1 MEQNLN
7 TETELENQQQQ
18 MQQPEGTGNAINFAT
33 IFTAVVLN
41 WKWFVLSIVICLGLA
56 AVYLRY
62 ATPIYQ
68 VSAKLLIKDNDQ
80 NSPNSAN
87 KNAMLNSATL
97 GLISNSNGFDNEM
110 EILTSHSLAL
120 QVVKDM
126 KIYVDYYFVGK
137 VKDELLYRQQPIN
150 VDMDEA
156 HLNKL
161 NMPVQLKITRE
172 DNNYKI
178 SGTCYVPVD
187 KLASKGPFKFERTV
201 QSIPSTIYTRVGAIQ
216 LTQSPY
222 AVMKDGESIKVFIY
236 SPQMAANKYVEE
248 LSATQTSKTTTIA
261 QLTLNDEDPQRALD
275 YVQRLSVCYNQQANV
290 DKNEIARRTEQFING
305 RLEKINAELGNTEGQ
320 LESYK
325 RRNNVV
331 ELKTNAT
338 GAYTNA
344 TEYQQKLSEAN
355 TQVALISEMQIYMNN
370 PKNHFQPLPSNVG
383 LDDQASTALISNY
396 NELLQKRSLLLQSA
410 SENSPSV
417 IPLTSQISEMERA
430 IRRALVQARKN
441 LEIQRNALAVEYG
454 KYQGQVGETPEQ
466 ERMLTQIGRQQEV
479 KSGLYL
485 MLLQKR
491 EENSISLAAT
501 ADKGKLIDGPSLG
514 KKVSPKS
521 SIILLVA
528 LMLALA
534 IPSLILFLLEFFRYK
549 IEGHEDVAKLTTL
562 PIIADIAVSSET
574 AKTKGEIVVH
584 ENMNNQM
591 EEIFRSMRTNIQ
603 FMLEK
608 DEKVIMF
615 TSSTSG
621 EGKTFVASNL
631 AMSFA
636 LLGKRV
642 LLVGLDIRKPRLANL
657 FEIDDLVHG
666 ITNLLVKESPTW
678 EDVEKQL
685 LPSGVNK
692 NLTLLMAG
700 PTPPNPA
707 ELVTRKSLGITFDLL
722 RQHFDYIIVDTA
734 PVGLVTDTL
743 QIAKVCDT
751 TVYVCRA
758 DYTPKESFEMINGLA
773 FSKKMPKMSIVV
785 NGIDMSKKK
794 NGYYYGYGKYGK
806 YGRYARNLR
815 SSTYGSYGSYGHYGH
830 YGSYGS
836 YGHYGHYG
844 SYGSYGNYGNYG
856 SYGDYKDSHYSNEKD
871 DSIKQ

>member
-528 LMLALA
+528 LILALA

-584 ENMNNQM
+584 ENKNNQM
-591 EEIFRSMRTNIQ
+591 EEVFRSMRTNIQ

-657 FEIDDLVHG
+657 FEIDDFVHG

-707 ELVTRKSLGITFDLL
+707 ELVTRKSLNITFDIL

-758 DYTPKESFEMINGLA
+758 DYTPKENFEMINGLA

-815 SSTYGSYGSYGHYGH
+815 SSTYGSYGSYG
-830 YGSYGS
+830 S

>member
-7 TETELENQQQQ
+7 AETELDNQQQL
-18 MQQPEGTGNAINFAT
+18 QQPDEAKSAINFAT

-41 WKWFVLSIVICLGLA
+41 WKCFVLSIIICMGLA
-56 AVYLRY
+56 ATYLRY

-68 VSAKLLIKDNDQ
+68 VSAKLLIKDNNQD
-80 NSPNSAN
+80 SPNSAN
-87 KNAMLNSATL
+87 KSAMLNSATL

-137 VKDELLYRQQPIN
+137 VKDELLYRQQPVN
-150 VDMDEA
+150 VDMDA
-156 HLNKL
+156 NHLNKL
-161 NMPVQLKITRE
+161 NKPVELKITRE
-172 DNNYKI
+172 GNSYKI
-178 SGTCYVPVD
+178 LGKCYMPVNRM
-187 KLASKGPFKFERTV
+187 ASKGPFDFERTV
-201 QSIPSTIYTRVGAIQ
+201 EGLPSTIYTRVGAIS
-216 LTQSPY
+216 LTQSTY
-222 AVMKDGESIKVFIY
+222 ATMKDGESIRVFIY
-236 SPQMAANKYVEE
+236 SPLMAANKYVNE
-248 LSATQTSKTTTIA
+248 LTATQTSKTTTIA

-275 YVQRLSVCYNQQANV
+275 YVQQLSICYNQQANE

-355 TQVALISEMQIYMNN
+355 TQVALISEMQSYMNN

-430 IRRALVQARKN
+430 IRRALVQARKS

-514 KKVSPKS
+514 KKVSPKNAIIIWWHWCLPLPFHHSFS
-521 SIILLVA
+521 SCL
-528 LMLALA
+528 
-534 IPSLILFLLEFFRYK
+534 
-549 IEGHEDVAKLTTL
+549 
-562 PIIADIAVSSET
+562 SSSAT
-574 AKTKGEIVVH
+574 RSRDTKTW
-584 ENMNNQM
+584 
-591 EEIFRSMRTNIQ
+591 
-603 FMLEK
+603 L
-608 DEKVIMF
+608 
-615 TSSTSG
+615 SSPHCLS
-621 EGKTFVASNL
+621 
-631 AMSFA
+631 
-636 LLGKRV
+636 
-642 LLVGLDIRKPRLANL
+642 
-657 FEIDDLVHG
+657 
-666 ITNLLVKESPTW
+666 SPTSPCRRIRPRPRARLW
-678 EDVEKQL
+678 C
-685 LPSGVNK
+685 
-692 NLTLLMAG
+692 
-700 PTPPNPA
+700 
-707 ELVTRKSLGITFDLL
+707 TRI
-722 RQHFDYIIVDTA
+722 
-734 PVGLVTDTL
+734 
-743 QIAKVCDT
+743 
-751 TVYVCRA
+751 
-758 DYTPKESFEMINGLA
+758 
-773 FSKKMPKMSIVV
+773 
-785 NGIDMSKKK
+785 
-794 NGYYYGYGKYGK
+794 
-806 YGRYARNLR
+806 
-815 SSTYGSYGSYGHYGH
+815 
-830 YGSYGS
+830 
-836 YGHYGHYG
+836 
-844 SYGSYGNYGNYG
+844 
-856 SYGDYKDSHYSNEKD
+856 
-871 DSIKQ
+871 

>member
-584 ENMNNQM
+584 ENKNNQM

-758 DYTPKESFEMINGLA
+758 DYTPKENFEMINGLA

-815 SSTYGSYGSYGHYGH
+815 SSAYGS

-856 SYGDYKDSHYSNEKD
+856 SYGNYKDSHYSNEKD